1 MLDDPLIT
9 VNFPTGRSIDK
20 EGLSSLSNEYLMK
33 SILYADKTTVPFP
46 ITDKSIEPNQFFTI
60 SHSERYN
67 TPELPSPSFI
77 EESTKFNGLK
87 ISPLKLPE
95 SADRTMLE

>member
-9 VNFPTGRSIDK
+9 VNFPTNSEK
-20 EGLSSLSNEYLMK
+20 GLSSLSNEYLMK

-67 TPELPSPSFI
+67 TPELPSPSNMG
-77 EESTKFNGLK
+77 EESTKFNPLK